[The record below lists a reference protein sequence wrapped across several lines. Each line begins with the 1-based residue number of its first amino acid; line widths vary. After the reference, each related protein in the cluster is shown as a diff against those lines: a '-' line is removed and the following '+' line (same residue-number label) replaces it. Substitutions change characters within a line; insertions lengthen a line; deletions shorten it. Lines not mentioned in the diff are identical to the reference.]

1 MKLLL
6 VQFSEPEVKALQKCR
21 RRRRGVVVV
30 VVVAV
35 VVVLVA
41 AAKNLF

>member
-1 MKLLL
+1 M
-6 VQFSEPEVKALQKCR
+6 FEKAREYAKENT
-21 RRRRGVVVV
+21 GKVV

-41 AAKNLF
+41 AATVAFGS